1 VYTDG
6 QQAYEHERK
15 NSMAFSRSRR
25 QFLGLIACC
34 AVAFHTIAWGGEKT
48 RVACVGD
55 SITFGA
61 GIKNRAQNSYP
72 VVLGKL
78 LGADYEVRNFGVS
91 GTTLLKKGDRPYWKT
106 KQFKQATEF
115 APNIVVIKLGTND
128 TKPQNTKVKEQ
139 FEGDLTAMVDHFAGL
154 PGKPKIFLCL
164 PVPVYKT
171 RWGINA
177 KDLAYYMPIIKKVAE
192 AKDTGLID
200 LHTALSNQ
208 EALFPDKIHPNA
220 EGAKKMAQTIAAVL
234 QKEAAPVGAK

>member
-1 VYTDG
+1 
-6 QQAYEHERK
+6 
-15 NSMAFSRSRR
+15 MAFARLR
-25 QFLGLIACC
+25 QQSQILGLIALCT
-34 AVAFHTIAWGGEKT
+34 VALNSAGWSGEKT

-61 GIKNRAQNSYP
+61 GVKNRAQNSYP

-78 LGADYEVRNFGVS
+78 LGAEYEVRNFGVS

-106 KQFKQATEF
+106 KQFKQATDF
-115 APNIVVIKLGTND
+115 APNIVIIKLGTND

-139 FEGDLTAMVDHFAGL
+139 FGGDLVAMVDHFTAL
-154 PGKPKIFLCL
+154 PSKPKIFLCL

-192 AKDTGLID
+192 AKGTGLID

-208 EALFPDKIHPNA
+208 AALFPDNIHPNA
-220 EGAKKMAQTIAAVL
+220 EGAKKMAEFIAPIL

>member
-1 VYTDG
+1 MVSPT
-6 QQAYEHERK
+6 A
-15 NSMAFSRSRR
+15 RR
-25 QFLGLIACC
+25 QMYLLGLLACC
-34 AVAFHTIAWGGEKT
+34 TFAFQTTAWSGEKT

-61 GIKNRAQNSYP
+61 GVKNRKENSYP

-78 LGADYEVRNFGVS
+78 LGGEYEVRNFGVS

-106 KQFKQATEF
+106 KQFKQATDF

-154 PGKPKIFLCL
+154 PSKPKIFLCL

-177 KDLAYYMPIIKKVAE
+177 KDLAYYMPIIKKVAK
-192 AKDTGLID
+192 AKGTGLID

-208 EALFPDKIHPNA
+208 EALFPDKIHPNV
-220 EGAKKMAQTIAAVL
+220 EGAKKMAETIAPIL
-234 QKEAAPVGAK
+234 QKEAAPIGAK